1 MSDKKQLVQQ
11 LRQHYITFIK
21 KRTRNQLCWS
31 HIILNCFLICESIPM
46 FNFFDSLRIKDIFF
60 WCSDIDITGLWSLYD
75 QLRQTSTIKLTVHN
89 TIKRIS
95 SSISSLLELSLECTL
110 SSHFNPLV
118 GFPSVSFILR
128 ETRVELVHIFPIE
141 NQNY

>member
-1 MSDKKQLVQQ
+1 MQQ

-21 KRTRNQLCWS
+21 KRTRNQLCSS
-31 HIILNCFLICESIPM
+31 HIVLDSFLICEFIPI
-46 FNFFDSLRIKDIFF
+46 FNIFDSLKIKYFF

-118 GFPSVSFILR
+118 GFPSVSFILM
-128 ETRVELVHIFPIE
+128 ETLLVELVQIFPIE
-141 NQNY
+141 N